1 MSKCEMCGGT
11 LTIKTGQTYQYSE
24 SGLENVSLENLTVEV
39 CKKCKATSPRLRRIR
54 QLHETIGRA
63 VALQPAPLTGAGVRY
78 LRKHLG
84 YKAREWATL
93 LRIDAA
99 TLSRWEADGRAIG
112 LQSDLLIRLVYFYLL
127 AERED
132 IRLPDRMVEQVATI
146 DIGQK
151 QAPEIVINADNPS
164 GYSYRMPVNAR
175 RLRAA

>member
-1 MSKCEMCGGT
+1 MSKCEMCGSL
-11 LTIKTGQTYQYSE
+11 LTIKAGQRYQYNE
-24 SGLENVSLENLTVEV
+24 SGLDNVYLENLTVEV

-63 VALQPAPLTGAGVRY
+63 VALQPTPLIGADVRY

-132 IRLPDRMVEQVATI
+132 IRLPDRMVEQVAAI
-146 DIGQK
+146 NNSQK

-164 GYSYRMPVNAR
+164 GYSYRLQTPAR

>member
-1 MSKCEMCGGT
+1 MSKCELCGGT
-11 LTIKTGQTYQYSE
+11 LTIKTLPAYPYRE
-24 SGLENVSLENLTVEV
+24 SGLENVWLENLTVEV
-39 CKKCKATSPRLRRIR
+39 CKKCKTVSPRLRRIR

-63 VALQPAPLTGAGVRY
+63 VALQPAPLTGADVRY

-84 YKAREWATL
+84 YKAREWAML
-93 LRIDAA
+93 LRIDAT

-132 IRLPDRMVEQVATI
+132 IRLPDRLVEQVAAI
-146 DIGQK
+146 NSK
-151 QAPEIVINADNPS
+151 QAPQIVINADNPS
-164 GYSYRMPVNAR
+164 GYSYRLPVTDR